1 MIKNIIFD
9 IGNVLVSF
17 DPYRY
22 VTEYGYDKET
32 TDNVFNIVFRDKR
45 WAELDRGTLA
55 NEDYMKSLVEANPQY
70 EKEIIETFD
79 NWYNMLEIKTESVE
93 FFKELKEK
101 GYKIYLLSNF
111 AEKEYERLERE
122 YDFFRMADGKII
134 SYAVKKI
141 KPEREIYELLL
152 EKYNLKAE
160 ECVFLDDLESNI
172 NGAENVGIHGII
184 FKNLAFAKDELENII
199 KNELNCL

>member
-22 VTEYGYDKET
+22 VMEYGYDKET

-70 EKEIIETFD
+70 KREIIETFD

-172 NGAENVGIHGII
+172 NGAKNVGIHGII
-184 FKNLAFAKDELENII
+184 FKNLAFAKDKLENII
-199 KNELNCL
+199 KNELNCI